1 MVAIPRLVIAA
12 PASGCGKTTVACGLM
27 AALRARGLAVS
38 GHKVGPDYIDPGYHA
53 LATGRP
59 PRNLDPFL
67 CGEELIAPLFR
78 HGAAGAQV
86 AVVEGVMG
94 LFDGADPATVP
105 GQEPGFGSTAHV
117 ARLLGAPV
125 VLVVDAARA
134 GRSVAALVA
143 GFAAFDPRTPVAGV
157 ILNRVASDRHE
168 RLLRDALASSGIAVY
183 GAIRRIE
190 GIVTPSRHLGL
201 IPAAE
206 RAAEASQAVIRI
218 GDLIAASCD
227 IDALLALAREAP
239 ALPGPAW
246 EPRWASVRPL
256 LVRRS
261 RPAAPGWPLLAPSL
275 PWRAGRPSPSA
286 TPSSASCSRRPA
298 HRWLPSIRCGT
309 RTCPKGRAGSSSAG
323 DSPRCTRPNCPPTS
337 GCADRVAALA
347 RRGTPLAAECA
358 GLLYLARTLD
368 GRPMCGV
375 LDVQATM
382 TAKLTLGYRQATAV
396 HDSVLAA
403 AGDRVRG
410 HEFHRTAVRPVSGAR
425 AAWRFGS
432 GELEGHV
439 TGSGVASYLHTH
451 WAGHPAAAA
460 RFAAAAARACG
471 HETGYRGGVGVMKRL
486 IGVGSRPGR
495 SGAGHDKGRPGA
507 SRGRR
512 SAGAGQAGPDQ
523 AGPEPEPG
531 RAETII
537 RAYVDADRIKRVPF
551 ALNDTGG
558 VTPRRAA
565 AWRAAATAVAAEF
578 AAGASTVAFGTLG
591 DPNLYSTFSYL
602 AQTVRDLVPG
612 VEVRT
617 LAGITAMQ
625 DLASRAGISL
635 AEGTEPVT
643 LVPLNGGVSAV
654 DQALASGGTVVG
666 YKVGAAASPSPGV
679 LRDRLHAAGRLDG
692 AVIGAR
698 LGLTGELIAPAAR
711 FLASAQAGPDIP
723 YLSTLIVPATRL
735 PGTGSGLASVA
746 TQALPAAE
754 GAC

>member
-12 PASGCGKTTVACGLM
+12 PASECGKTTVACGLM

-67 CGEELIAPLFR
+67 CGEDLIAPLFR

-168 RLLRDALASSGIAVY
+168 RLLRDALGSSGIAVY
-183 GAIRRIE
+183 GAIRRTE

-206 RAAEASQAVIRI
+206 RAAQASQAVIRI
-218 GDLIAASCD
+218 ADLIAASCD
-227 IDALLALAREAP
+227 TDALLALARQAP

-246 EPRWASVRPL
+246 EPRRAPKPATPDPATPDPAAL
-256 LVRRS
+256 DPAALD
-261 RPAAPGWPLLAPSL
+261 PAAPDPAVPAPVIAVAGGPAFTFCYTEQCELLEAAGARVASFDPLRDEDL
-275 PWRAGRPSPSA
+275 PEG
-286 TPSSASCSRRPA
+286 
-298 HRWLPSIRCGT
+298 
-309 RTCPKGRAGSSSAG
+309 
-323 DSPRCTRPNCPPTS
+323 TS
-337 GCADRVAALA
+337 GLILGGGFPEVHAAELSANERLRGRVAALA
-347 RRGTPLAAECA
+347 RRGAPLAAECA

-375 LDVQATM
+375 LDIQATM

-396 HDSVLAA
+396 HDSVLAP
-403 AGDRVRG
+403 AGDPVRG
-410 HEFHRTAVRPVSGAR
+410 HEFHRTAVRPASGAR

-439 TGSGVASYLHTH
+439 TGSSVASYLHTH

-460 RFAAAAARACG
+460 RFAAACRN
-471 HETGYRGGVGVMKRL
+471 
-486 IGVGSRPGR
+486 
-495 SGAGHDKGRPGA
+495 AG
-507 SRGRR
+507 
-512 SAGAGQAGPDQ
+512 
-523 AGPEPEPG
+523 
-531 RAETII
+531 
-537 RAYVDADRIKRVPF
+537 
-551 ALNDTGG
+551 
-558 VTPRRAA
+558 
-565 AWRAAATAVAAEF
+565 
-578 AAGASTVAFGTLG
+578 
-591 DPNLYSTFSYL
+591 
-602 AQTVRDLVPG
+602 
-612 VEVRT
+612 
-617 LAGITAMQ
+617 
-625 DLASRAGISL
+625 
-635 AEGTEPVT
+635 
-643 LVPLNGGVSAV
+643 
-654 DQALASGGTVVG
+654 
-666 YKVGAAASPSPGV
+666 
-679 LRDRLHAAGRLDG
+679 
-692 AVIGAR
+692 
-698 LGLTGELIAPAAR
+698 
-711 FLASAQAGPDIP
+711 
-723 YLSTLIVPATRL
+723 VPA
-735 PGTGSGLASVA
+735 S
-746 TQALPAAE
+746 
-754 GAC
+754 